1 MATVSKSR
9 PTKSAKSKASRYI
22 GKPAGIIQQRVEL
35 AGPSHFAIIA
45 VDCAKQR
52 SKWMLCDFFGK
63 VLVEPTSVEHNAGA
77 LRAMTSHIR
86 TACTEAGIIDSIA
99 AVEMTGVYHRPVQA
113 ALRHA
118 GIDTRIVHPFA
129 SKHYRKPLHPD
140 NKTDDNDLE
149 AIFHAAIN
157 GYGLATLPVDD
168 THKSLLALARHRRN
182 LVKQRSRLQIQIRT
196 LMHQTMPGFADLFE
210 DDKLFNRSV
219 AMPIAMKFSSAQAIK
234 KVGSAGMA
242 KFLKQQKI
250 RFQTPTLERIAAWA
264 TIAADPTDLAVMITG
279 QWKQLATI
287 RELLTEQIESTER
300 EMAKF
305 LVKTPYVLLL
315 SVTGINV
322 VSAATFAGEAGPIEH
337 YASASALK
345 GRAGL
350 YPGRYQ
356 SDSVDVKTSV
366 ARNCNRRL
374 RAAAMM
380 IAENLIKCHSYY
392 RGLSK
397 LWQTQKVDPRD
408 RRCRVANRAMRMVFQ
423 IVGGRQVWRGQGI
436 DREYILYKLREFHR
450 IHHTPLEQTVLD
462 LNAAFEWL
470 PKSTYA
476 SEAQPLIEM
485 ASKKRRGSTSLGDL
499 LLPLMIRLGVQAD
512 NELES
517 TSSEARES

>member
-1 MATVSKSR
+1 MATAAKFRSS
-9 PTKSAKSKASRYI
+9 KSAKSRPSRYI
-22 GKPAGIIQQRVEL
+22 GKPAGIIQQRVETV
-35 AGPSHFAIIA
+35 GPSQFGIIA

-63 VLVEPTSVEHNAGA
+63 VLVEPTTVQHNAGA
-77 LRAMTSHIR
+77 LRAMISEIKF
-86 TACTEAGIIDSIA
+86 ACEQAGIIDSIA

-113 ALRHA
+113 ALRNA

-157 GYGLATLPVDD
+157 GYGLATLPADD
-168 THKSLLALARHRRN
+168 THQSLLALARHRRN
-182 LVKQRSRLQIQIRT
+182 LVKQRSRLQVQIRA
-196 LMHQTMPGFADLFE
+196 LIHQSMPGFADLFE

-234 KVGSAGMA
+234 KVGTAGMA
-242 KFLKQQKI
+242 KYLKQQKI
-250 RFQTPTLERIAAWA
+250 RFQTPTLERMAAWA
-264 TIAADPTDLAVMITG
+264 MNAADPSDLAAMITE
-279 QWKQLATI
+279 QWKQLAAI
-287 RELLTEQIESTER
+287 RNMFTEQIASTER

-356 SDSVDVKTSV
+356 SDSVDVKMSV
-366 ARNCNRRL
+366 TRNCNRRL

-380 IAENLIKCHSYY
+380 IAENLIKCHGYY

-408 RRCRVANRAMRMVFQ
+408 RRCRIANRAMRMVFQ
-423 IVGGRQVWRGQGI
+423 IVGGRQVWRGKGI

-450 IHHTPLEQTVLD
+450 THHTPVEQTVID
-462 LNAAFEWL
+462 LHEAFEWL
-470 PKSTYA
+470 PKSTHA
-476 SEAQPLIEM
+476 SEAKPLMEM
-485 ASKKRRGSTSLGDL
+485 ASKKRRGSTSIGDL
-499 LLPLMIRLGVQAD
+499 LLPLMIRLGVTAND
-512 NELES
+512 PLES
-517 TSSEARES
+517 ASSEARES